1 MCRIITILLL
11 CQHGLFVYKC
21 VSKNANASKDTIFYL
36 LWYNVVRWSSNI
48 YKKASF
54 LSFHSLLFLVNN
66 AMRGQIKIEKVW
78 HRLMEW
84 KMPLY
89 KWHTFWMAPWLI
101 CCLTVILLHIQRKW
115 HLYPQSYPWN
125 LICLDSFSVLMLLM
139 EVSKC

>member
-48 YKKASF
+48 YKKSSF

-66 AMRGQIKIEKVW
+66 AMRGQIKIEKVS

>member
-11 CQHGLFVYKC
+11 CQHGLFVYKW
-21 VSKNANASKDTIFYL
+21 VSKNAIASKDTIFYL

-48 YKKASF
+48 YKKSSF

-66 AMRGQIKIEKVW
+66 AMRGQSKIEKVW